1 MFSRK
6 QVARRKLIK
15 TFRAGGL
22 HLTYRNGQTT
32 QIILPKIH
40 AVDVLSAGVR
50 FVFTVPL
57 GLNPADIESHRWL
70 FEAQFGANIDLVRDN
85 KTFKLSVYS
94 ADLPASLTYNY
105 SDIASAAKSHRLP
118 IVCGVGRAGKYVSYD
133 MTEHPHLLIAGTTGS
148 GKSTQLRSVLTTLI
162 ATQNPGDLH
171 LYLADLK
178 RSEFHAFKRVQHVK
192 SVCTSIDDLEAVLE
206 RLDTE
211 LKRRGDLLDAHEET
225 HTHDLPAEVRP
236 PNIVLCVDEVVL
248 LKKEKALMQVIE
260 DISSIGRALG
270 VFLILSMQRGDAQVL
285 DGKLK
290 NNLTVRMGFRHT
302 DGINA
307 RITGTPGAESISRD
321 TPGRFLLKL
330 DDLTELQ
337 SPYLTLPK
345 ARALLAP
352 YKVDVL
358 DAKEPSI
365 VPTKPKHYEPPAP
378 PAPVSIFGVLDGG
391 ESEGEADD

>member
-1 MFSRK
+1 MFTRK
-6 QVARRKLIK
+6 QIATRKLNK

-32 QIILPKIH
+32 QIIMPKIH
-40 AVDVLSAGVR
+40 AVDILEAGVR
-50 FVFTVPL
+50 YVFTVPL
-57 GLNPADIESHRWL
+57 GLNPADVENKRWL
-70 FEAQFGANIDLVRDN
+70 FEAQFGEHVELTRDN

-105 SDIASAAKSHRLP
+105 TDIASSAANHRLP

-148 GKSTQLRSVLTTLI
+148 GKSTQLRAVLTTLI
-162 ATQNPGDLH
+162 ATQNPTDLT

-178 RSEFHAFKRVQHVK
+178 RSEFHAFKRIEHVAT
-192 SVCTSIDDLEAVLE
+192 VCTTIDALAGVLDE
-206 RLDTE
+206 LDAE
-211 LKRRGDLLDAHEET
+211 LKRRGDLLDRHEET

-236 PNIVLCVDEVVL
+236 PNIVLCIDEVVL
-248 LKKEKALMQVIE
+248 LKNERDLMRVVE

-270 VFLILSMQRGDAQVL
+270 VFLILSMQRGDAKVL

-302 DGINA
+302 DRLNA
-307 RITGTPGAESISRD
+307 NITGTPGAESISRG
-321 TPGRFLLKL
+321 TPGRLLLKL

-345 ARALLAP
+345 ARELLAP
-352 YKVDVL
+352 HKREV
-358 DAKEPSI
+358 EPEE
-365 VPTKPKHYEPPAP
+365 VRAATEVKAVEPATPL
-378 PAPVSIFGVLDGG
+378 SIFDVLDGG
-391 ESEGEADD
+391 TGDEET